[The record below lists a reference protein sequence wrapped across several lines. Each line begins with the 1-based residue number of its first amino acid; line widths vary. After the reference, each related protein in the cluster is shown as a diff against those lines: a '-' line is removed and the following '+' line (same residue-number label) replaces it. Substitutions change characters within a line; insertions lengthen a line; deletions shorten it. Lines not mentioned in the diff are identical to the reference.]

1 MGSIRLLVGAMAAG
15 ALIGVL
21 FAPAKGSVTRRR
33 NALQANTNDNEIQN
47 TVEELIDTMT
57 QRIESVR
64 GDVAHLRRQL
74 MRQHDNDRMSM
85 NEMKKGADF
94 EFT

>member
-1 MGSIRLLVGAMAAG
+1 MGSIRVLVGAMAAG

-33 NALQANTNDNEIQN
+33 IALQPNTNDNEIQN
-47 TVEELIDTMT
+47 TVEEMIDTMT

-64 GDVAHLRRQL
+64 GEVAHLRRQL
-74 MRQHDNDRMSM
+74 VRQRNSDRMSM
-85 NEMKKGADF
+85 NG
-94 EFT
+94 

>member
-1 MGSIRLLVGAMAAG
+1 MGSIRVLVGAMAAG

-33 NALQANTNDNEIQN
+33 IALQAETNDKEMQN
-47 TVEELIDTMT
+47 TVEDLIDTMT
-57 QRIESVR
+57 QRIESVKE
-64 GDVAHLRRQL
+64 DVAHLRRQL
-74 MRQHDNDRMSM
+74 ARQHNSDRIQMND
-85 NEMKKGADF
+85 MKKGTDD